1 MIILS
6 GPPGIN
12 FQFFFKEINPDA
24 KYTYCYNNFSL
35 PRVDLGMITEVE
47 WKQRYDS
54 VLDCDI
60 IGGTFS
66 RVFLEQIK
74 QDHDI
79 HVLNFVR
86 HPSAVYVTGVD
97 SIDEDDELPLGTT
110 YVTPMS
116 TSAAIDNITLSK
128 LDYVTTIRFEDILK
142 NGYFD
147 FMGNRYKCPAAC
159 NNYNN
164 LITKY
169 EAVKTKRGNKITA
182 ELVDEFNQKFSI
194 FNQSFVNCH
203 NDSRLPSNIFEELGY
218 APLTL
223 QEILNESV

>member
-12 FQFFFKEINPDA
+12 FNFFYKSINEDA
-24 KYTYCYNNFSL
+24 KYCYCYNNFSL
-35 PRVDLGMITEVE
+35 PRVDLGMIQEVE

-66 RVFLEQIK
+66 KVFLEQIK

-86 HPSAVYVTGVD
+86 NPSAVYVTGVD
-97 SIDEDDELPLGTT
+97 SIDEDDELPLGTQ
-110 YVTPMS
+110 YITPMS

-128 LDYVTTIRFEDILK
+128 LDYVTTVRFEDILRD
-142 NGYFD
+142 GYFE
-147 FMGNRYKCPAAC
+147 FMGNKYDRPAAC

-164 LITKY
+164 IITKY
-169 EAVKTKRGNKITA
+169 EAVKTKRGIKMTA
-182 ELVDEFNQKFSI
+182 GLVDEFNQRFSN

-203 NDSRLPSNIFEELGY
+203 NDPRLPSNIFAELGY
-218 APLTL
+218 EPLTL